1 MNNTANKEGAIVAA
15 LLPRSCDKC
24 RPKDENGAGYVDYL
38 QSPREDEWVLLHE
51 QQTWGAWRND
61 ATGHSWD

>member
-1 MNNTANKEGAIVAA
+1 LE
-15 LLPRSCDKC
+15 S
-24 RPKDENGAGYVDYL
+24 E
-38 QSPREDEWVLLHE
+38 REDEWVLLHE

>member
-1 MNNTANKEGAIVAA
+1 MGDKTQTGATVPVFQ
-15 LLPRSCDKC
+15 L
-24 RPKDENGAGYVDYL
+24 ENGVVCLDDNYYGAGYVDYL

-51 QQTWGAWRND
+51 QQAWGAWRND